1 MYKDQP
7 LLFRTGAN
15 PGFHEAV
22 GDTIALSVSTPTH
35 LQKIG
40 LLENYLDTEADNINA
55 LFHMALER
63 VAFLPFG
70 LLIDMWRWD
79 VFSGN
84 VTESEWNSHWW
95 KLREEYQKVKAPSNR
110 DEEFFDPGAKY
121 HVPGDSQ
128 YIAYFVAHILE
139 FQFYRSLCIE
149 AGQFDPNN
157 PDQMP
162 LHKCDFYENKAAG
175 EKLAAGLSLGLSKHW
190 TEALESLTGTKEVSA
205 QPILDYFKPLM
216 DYMKK
221 QNGMRKDAQYRPI
234 LEEYNVE
241 ASIECNKLVKAEWD
255 TATDTR
261 NEAKQAAHAAAVAEF
276 ADFSKKQFYEN
287 FEGLDEDEFDDET
300 IKRQIKQLNKLGTDI
315 LLEADLMNVIK
326 LLVKSKL
333 NNFYCFLV
341 NQHDFTHGSN
351 LQYGSNLSF

>member
-1 MYKDQP
+1 MGHIMYFIMYKDQP

-40 LLENYLDTEADNINA
+40 LLEGYEDSEADNINA

-84 VTESEWNSHWW
+84 VTESDWNSHWW
-95 KLREEYQKVKAPSNR
+95 KLREEYQKVKAPSDR
-110 DEEFFDPGAKY
+110 TETDFDPGAKY

-128 YIAYFVAHILE
+128 YIAYFVAHILQ

-149 AGQFDPNN
+149 AGQYVPNDPNTT
-157 PDQMP
+157 P

-175 EKLAAGLSLGLSKHW
+175 DKLAAGLSLGLSKHW
-190 TEALESLTGTKEVSA
+190 TEALESLTGTPEVSA

-216 DYMKK
+216 NYMKK
-221 QNGMRKDAQYRPI
+221 QNALVRDAQYTPI
-234 LEEYNVE
+234 LAQYNEE
-241 ASIECNKLVKAEWD
+241 ASLECNKLVKAEWD
-255 TATDTR
+255 AATDTR
-261 NEAKQAAHAAAVAEF
+261 NEAKQAAQTKAVADF
-276 ADFSKKQFYEN
+276 AEFSKRQFTEH
-287 FEGLDEDEFDDET
+287 FEGLNEEDFDDEF

-315 LLEADLMNVIK
+315 LIEADLMNVIIA
-326 LLVKSKL
+326 S
-333 NNFYCFLV
+333 
-341 NQHDFTHGSN
+341 
-351 LQYGSNLSF
+351 